1 MRERNVGAMARQR
14 HMWNASIALVL
25 YMLVVQG
32 VLLLVTRTYAS
43 AEEEC
48 AAPMCA
54 ILCDEGFESTMRDE
68 LKEMCA
74 CDMLE
79 DVLTPA
85 PDADADA
92 RVELLFVQ
100 RAASATLSNATL
112 TLFDVGDVIWFTDRP
127 DRAAGVWQDN
137 EYLHLFAPSS
147 ETSDDDANS
156 FSSDPPNA
164 VLACTLESSGDELNV
179 VMEVT
184 DPVVSSSDESVSYSV
199 VILEDVT
206 GLFSSDTPAGTS
218 SVRCMDA
225 HLFVDPETGDLSTT
239 T

>member
-1 MRERNVGAMARQR
+1 MARQR

-43 AEEEC
+43 AEEDC

-54 ILCDEGFESTMRDE
+54 IICDEGFESTMRDE

-85 PDADADA
+85 PAPDADADA
-92 RVELLFVQ
+92 DADVRVELLFVQ

-112 TLFDVGDVIWFTDRP
+112 TLLDVGDVIWFTDRP

-147 ETSDDDANS
+147 EASDDDANS

-184 DPVVSSSDESVSYSV
+184 DPVVSSSDESVSYSA

-218 SVRCMDA
+218 SVRCMDV
-225 HLFVDPETGDLSTT
+225 HLFVDPLMVGGASNC
-239 T
+239 